1 MTKQEIVEK
10 LKTELDINQRLF
22 LAGKFHSTEFNKW
35 FNDVLTE
42 FEQAVREETLKEL
55 IREFNDSELEGTGY
69 DFYFSIRAKLDDIK
83 KLNKYN

>member
-35 FNDVLTE
+35 FNDALTE
-42 FEQAVREETLKEL
+42 FEQAVREEIAEMIDKLPPMTRPECEDDNPIEKDDVLAL
-55 IREFNDSELEGTGY
+55 IKN
-69 DFYFSIRAKLDDIK
+69 
-83 KLNKYN
+83 